1 MLVGFDTAMF
11 SSTSNSAS
19 PCHCHRSFNILVYAR
34 VNRISIGIRTCPPN
48 LEKILQLKVYWKTRW
63 NIGVLSPLQKLN
75 PGIDEVL
82 RTIPLI
88 WPDDSASAGHQTR
101 IQVDSFQG
109 GSKANVSFGLAD
121 LELLQ
126 AQDSEKNTQKY
137 RLKDSK
143 THQSGG
149 AVEKLRQ
156 TDTFSRHGHEIC
168 LSSGF
173 TGFGKAC
180 SYTRNSSTLMNPM
193 SLLNRMSSHAN
204 RRQGAWLQ
212 SSKTSSRVN
221 VQHPSMWRDGCKA
234 MWLV

>member
-1 MLVGFDTAMF
+1 M
-11 SSTSNSAS
+11 
-19 PCHCHRSFNILVYAR
+19 PHHCHRSFNILVYAR

-48 LEKILQLKVYWKTRW
+48 LEKSCSSKC
-63 NIGVLSPLQKLN
+63 IGKHGETFVFSHRYRNLTQVSMKPSEPYHWYDLTTVHLPVIRQGYKW
-75 PGIDEVL
+75 IHFREVAKQMWAL
-82 RTIPLI
+82 
-88 WPDDSASAGHQTR
+88 
-101 IQVDSFQG
+101 V
-109 GSKANVSFGLAD
+109 LAD

-126 AQDSEKNTQKY
+126 AQNSEKNTQKY

-143 THQSGG
+143 TNQSGG

-180 SYTRNSSTLMNPM
+180 SGSYTRNASTLMNPM

-204 RRQGAWLQ
+204 RPQGAWLQ
-212 SSKTSSRVN
+212 SSKTSSHSKRSVSTCN
-221 VQHPSMWRDGCKA
+221 ILQCGGMGAKQCD
-234 MWLV
+234 